1 MPRFPNSGYSANQSP
16 GVFLRAQGSHSP
28 MIEPEIFLPEDT
40 SHPFLV
46 ILLKV
51 SNVWHFQVV
60 PGTINSLVPT
70 LDGTALDSTPAPT
83 KSLGGAPGYVYI
95 ECKYTSGQS
104 FPVPADLKVM
114 YDTTVPTDTDTM
126 AYINLAYIDF
136 SGTNPKKT
144 SQNVLT
150 SLYGE
155 RLKCGTN
162 PAEYFFTRS

>member
-1 MPRFPNSGYSANQSP
+1 MQDGTGYTYRDDGRGIS
-16 GVFLRAQGSHSP
+16 LD
-28 MIEPEIFLPEDT
+28 ILPQV
-40 SHPFLV
+40 SINKHPFLV

-51 SNVWHFQVV
+51 SGAWHFKVV
-60 PGTINSLVPT
+60 PGTINSLVPILET
-70 LDGTALDSTPAPT
+70 SPLDANPAPT
-83 KSLGGAPGYVYI
+83 KSLGSASGYVYI

-114 YDTTVPTDTDTM
+114 YDTTVPADTDTM
-126 AYINLAYIDF
+126 AHINLAYIDF
-136 SGTNPKKT
+136 SGTTPKKT
-144 SQNVLT
+144 AQYVLT